1 MPFGGEEVERAARTG
16 KECKAIHPLSSYNH
30 PATPPL
36 LYLLE
41 VLHYPT
47 DVMHPPPQ
55 RLRLWQI
62 CPKGKMPFLQ
72 HRKTTPKEIR

>member
-30 PATPPL
+30 PATPLL
-36 LYLLE
+36 LYLV

-47 DVMHPPPQ
+47 DVMHPPLQ

>member
-30 PATPPL
+30 PTTPIL
-36 LYLLE
+36 LYQV

-55 RLRLWQI
+55 RLRMWQI
-62 CPKGKMPFLQ
+62 CPKGKMPFITAQ
-72 HRKTTPKEIR
+72 ENNSKRN